1 MQRAIMNKD
10 QRLKEDNSMAVITIS
25 RQTGS
30 LGEEIGK
37 MVSDRLGYR
46 LVYRE
51 VINQA
56 AIRAGAPS
64 VALSIIDDLG
74 IFGLAPTIKEIQAY
88 HQAVQQVI
96 EELASQDNI
105 VIIGRAGQVILRD
118 HKDAIHVLVIGNADK
133 RAQRLAQS
141 QHITLRA
148 AVSQVTASDR
158 SRRSYLQR
166 YYNIS
171 WLDPLLYDL
180 VISTDSITPTCAAEI
195 ICSAVTRGL
204 QA

>member
-1 MQRAIMNKD
+1 
-10 QRLKEDNSMAVITIS
+10 MAVITIS

-30 LGEEIGK
+30 LGEEIGN

-56 AIRAGAPS
+56 AIRAGAPL

-96 EELASQDNI
+96 EELAGQGNI

-118 HKDAIHVLVIGNADK
+118 HKNTIHVLVIGNADM
-133 RAQRLAQS
+133 RAQRLTQS

-158 SRRSYLQR
+158 SRMSYLQR

-180 VISTDSITPTCAAEI
+180 VISTDSITPICAAEI
-195 ICSAVTRGL
+195 ICNTVTRDL
-204 QA
+204 QAENGI